1 MYQVI
6 DDKEYSLNEQMGL
19 PENARFT
26 DVVAYWGS
34 RLSPEQQAGY
44 FEFLSISR
52 LLECFQNGE
61 NHVFHKYWTKSAV
74 FKPMLAE
81 QHIVMYE
88 DEESGDI
95 LAVTYILDLTS
106 RFKEEEYKR
115 KLEDNPE
122 HSVTEL
128 SVRLLSSVGAY
139 VGGLKENLSMMSELE
154 NQKTHLEEQTLQ
166 LEKALADATL
176 NSEIVDSISK
186 LYWLIYRMDLISE
199 TYEEVSAGHEMHRL
213 TGRTGNTTELFK
225 EVCEKVVSKEYQKI
239 MKTFLDVSTLP
250 ERLKD
255 TESVALEY
263 LSASGSWHMG
273 RFIVKKRDEKGNV
286 INVLYVVRQ
295 IDKQK
300 QLEMEYKQKLL
311 EAAEDA
317 RRANMAKTDFLR
329 RMSHDIRT
337 PINGIQGM
345 ISIAEHCPDD
355 KDKQKECRDKI
366 KEASSFLLELVNDI
380 LDMNKLESGAVVL
393 EHKPFNLL
401 QVLRETNSIAAMNG
415 ILKKLSVSMNHEQVY
430 HTHLIGSPL
439 HFKQVLQNIV
449 GNAVKY
455 NREGGAVQLSCEE
468 ISCENG
474 RAFYRF
480 ICSDTGRGMSREFI
494 KHAFEPFTQ
503 EEINARSSYTGTG
516 LGLAIAKQLVEKMGG
531 EIEVESEV
539 NVGTTFT
546 VLLPFE
552 VDTAYEE
559 EMDAEE
565 KNPDEILSGVRV
577 LLAEDNEINIE
588 VAEFILEKCGYK
600 GYNGKKWKGRCGY
613 ICCIRS

>member
-1 MYQVI
+1 
-6 DDKEYSLNEQMGL
+6 
-19 PENARFT
+19 
-26 DVVAYWGS
+26 
-34 RLSPEQQAGY
+34 
-44 FEFLSISR
+44 
-52 LLECFQNGE
+52 
-61 NHVFHKYWTKSAV
+61 
-74 FKPMLAE
+74 MLAE

-154 NQKTHLEEQTLQ
+154 NQKTHLEEQMLQ

-250 ERLKD
+250 KRLKD

-366 KEASSFLLELVNDI
+366 KEASSFLLEFPV
-380 LDMNKLESGAVVL
+380 GA
-393 EHKPFNLL
+393 
-401 QVLRETNSIAAMNG
+401 
-415 ILKKLSVSMNHEQVY
+415 
-430 HTHLIGSPL
+430 
-439 HFKQVLQNIV
+439 
-449 GNAVKY
+449 
-455 NREGGAVQLSCEE
+455 
-468 ISCENG
+468 
-474 RAFYRF
+474 
-480 ICSDTGRGMSREFI
+480 
-494 KHAFEPFTQ
+494 
-503 EEINARSSYTGTG
+503 
-516 LGLAIAKQLVEKMGG
+516 G
-531 EIEVESEV
+531 E
-539 NVGTTFT
+539 
-546 VLLPFE
+546 
-552 VDTAYEE
+552 
-559 EMDAEE
+559 
-565 KNPDEILSGVRV
+565 
-577 LLAEDNEINIE
+577 
-588 VAEFILEKCGYK
+588 
-600 GYNGKKWKGRCGY
+600 
-613 ICCIRS
+613 